1 MNRTMLT
8 LLGSIL
14 LAGCQSPASSAR
26 DATASPY
33 GAAADVARV
42 RHAQYSMW
50 GEGAINVPTE
60 TLFPG
65 FIAAHSSR
73 ISLDWDGDA
82 VELLAALARQRGMTF
97 SYSGVRLPLPVTLH
111 VRNMTFANVLR
122 LIDAQI
128 SWRAQL
134 HEPPGEFQL
143 LFMPATG
150 GKK

>member
-50 GEGAINVPTE
+50 GEGP
-60 TLFPG
+60 
-65 FIAAHSSR
+65 SMS
-73 ISLDWDGDA
+73 
-82 VELLAALARQRGMTF
+82 RQRPSFRDLSPPTAAGSRWT
-97 SYSGVRLPLPVTLH
+97 GTGTRLNCLPLWQDSV
-111 VRNMTFANVLR
+111 
-122 LIDAQI
+122 
-128 SWRAQL
+128 
-134 HEPPGEFQL
+134 G
-143 LFMPATG
+143 
-150 GKK
+150 